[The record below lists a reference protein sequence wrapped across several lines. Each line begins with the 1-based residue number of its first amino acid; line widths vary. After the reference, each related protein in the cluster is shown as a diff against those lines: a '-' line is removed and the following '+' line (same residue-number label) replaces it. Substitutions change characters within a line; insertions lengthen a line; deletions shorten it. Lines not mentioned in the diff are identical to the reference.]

1 MVGLIIIII
10 LIIGWLAFEFW
21 RAPLMDERNNTIIK
35 PAKTFKDLLKYFKL

>member
-21 RAPLMDERNNTIIK
+21 RAPSIDEKYNIVIK
-35 PAKTFKDLLKYFKL
+35 PTKTFKDLLKYFKL

>member
-10 LIIGWLAFEFW
+10 VAIGWLAFEFW